1 MMSDVRFMGFR
12 SDPYSFL
19 NYTDLKIGKECFC
32 ATSNYGLI
40 LADHL
45 KNGIYS
51 VRNKKNLYYRSE
63 PVFRIKAPIE
73 RF

>member
-19 NYTDLKIGKECFC
+19 NYTDLEIGKGFFS
-32 ATSNYGLI
+32 AKSNYGRISAKHIRSGVYEVL
-40 LADHL
+40 
-45 KNGIYS
+45 
-51 VRNKKNLYYRSE
+51 NKDRYCRSD
-63 PVFRIKAPIE
+63 PVFRVPAIME